1 MSETHIALSP
11 LGVQINVELFSA
23 DHMLCAEFLAFDL
36 ESRIIPTFKRA
47 SRGLLAEALCRLER
61 WNEFDKLVAL
71 SAVARGHIMSLPA
84 HTPLGDVAHA
94 QHRVRT
100 VVAADAARRAL
111 AEINGE
117 NA

>member
-1 MSETHIALSP
+1 MSDYMMLSP
-11 LGVQINVELFSA
+11 LGVQINVVLTSP
-23 DHMLCAEFLAFDL
+23 DHMLCSEFWAFDL
-36 ESRIIPTFKRA
+36 QSRMLPVFAFA
-47 SRGLLAEALCRLER
+47 SDGLQAEAWCRLER
-61 WNEFDKLVAL
+61 WNEFDKLV
-71 SAVARGHIMSLPA
+71 SMSDVARGHILSLPA

-111 AEINGE
+111 AEIQGG